1 MRNNKIKAVV
11 VGGWIDNSHFGRSG
25 MIQLIGAFENVTEA
39 YGQAY
44 RYLDEICTHDESITP
59 TMELEGDTGYAIYT
73 KNKEGLFTNY
83 AYILLNS
90 ESEQESKNETEE

>member
-11 VGGWIDNSHFGRSG
+11 VGGWLNDKGESQ
-25 MIQLIGAFENVTEA
+25 MIQLIGAYESTTEA

-44 RYLDEICTHDESITP
+44 LYLDELCKEEQHITHLH
-59 TMELEGDTGYAIYT
+59 ELDGDTGYAMYT
-73 KNKEGLFTNY
+73 EDKDEKLHDY

-90 ESEQESKNETEE
+90 ESEQENQNETEE